1 MAVAGHVE
9 PGWERVADAFGQAF
23 ASGAELGASV
33 TVLVDGVPVVD
44 LWGGVADATTGRP
57 WRRDTSACVFS
68 TTKGI
73 AAICAHLLVER
84 GELDLDA
91 PVASYWPEFAGGGK
105 AALPVRWLLTH
116 QAGLTFV
123 DQDLT
128 LDDLRA
134 VEPVLRAIEA
144 QVPLS
149 EPGKYVNYH
158 AVTFGHL
165 VGEVVHRVTGKTL
178 GRFIQDELVTPL
190 GIQAWLGLPEDADID
205 LALLEPAATAADPL
219 AAVPE
224 PLREVVARFQ
234 RSIHLGGAL
243 PDRLVTGEPG
253 DFNDRRVLSVE
264 LGGSNLVSNAR
275 SLARVYGAT
284 VSEVD
289 GVRLLSDTTAA
300 ECAPARTTGC
310 LPFGVPEAIAA
321 AGPTMHFGLGFQIG
335 DKLGPTSFGH
345 AGAGGSVAFADLASR
360 TAFAYVPNRMGADG
374 DTRATDLI
382 DAVRECLAG

>member
-1 MAVAGHVE
+1 MAVEGHVE
-9 PGWERVADAFGQAF
+9 PGWERVAATFTRSF
-23 ASGAELGASV
+23 ESGAELGASV
-33 TVLVDGVPVVD
+33 AVLVDGVPVVD

-57 WRRDTSACVFS
+57 WLRDTSACVFS

-73 AAICAHLLVER
+73 AAICAHLLVQR

-91 PVASYWPEFAGGGK
+91 PVARYWPEFAGGGK
-105 AALPVRWLLTH
+105 AELPVRWLLTH

-134 VEPVLRAIEA
+134 VEPVLRALEA

-149 EPGKYVNYH
+149 QPGAFVNYH

-165 VGEVVHRVTGKTL
+165 VGEVVRRVTGKTL
-178 GRFIQDELVTPL
+178 GRVIDDELVAPL

-205 LALLEPAATAADPL
+205 LALLEPAPAAPDPL

-224 PLREVVARFQ
+224 PLRDVVARFQ

-253 DFNDRRVLSVE
+253 DFNDRRVLAVE

-289 GVRLLSDTTAA
+289 GVRLLSDATAA

-310 LPFGVPEAIAA
+310 LPFGLPEAIAA
-321 AGPTMHFGLGFQIG
+321 TAPTMHFGLGFQIG
-335 DKLGPTSFGH
+335 EKLGPTSFGH

-360 TAFAYVPNRMGADG
+360 AAFAYVPNRMGADG

-382 DAVRECLAG
+382 DAVRECLAR